1 MSNNDKSMYYC
12 IRRKKLFVEIR
23 TQEKVS
29 VKSQV
34 NIRDNACTHAEK
46 AVILYYQ
53 TKANISVKH

>member
-1 MSNNDKSMYYC
+1 MYYC

-34 NIRDNACTHAEK
+34 NIRDNACTHAQK
-46 AVILYYQ
+46 AVILYYK
-53 TKANISVKH
+53 TKADISVKH